1 MIRHAVPSDK
11 PALIGLAAHF
21 HAAAP
26 QLAAL
31 PFSPLAAVR
40 TAHAAMQG
48 GLVLVLDLDGIKGAL
63 VALLQ
68 PLPFSDAVAA
78 REVAFWIEPEHR
90 GRWGRRMIEQ
100 YEAWAASKGVALVG
114 LACLDER
121 TESAFGRL
129 GYASCETM
137 MTKAI

>member
-1 MIRHAVPSDK
+1 
-11 PALIGLAAHF
+11 
-21 HAAAP
+21 
-26 QLAAL
+26 
-31 PFSPLAAVR
+31 
-40 TAHAAMQG
+40 MQG